1 MVGGVNAELVYLTMF
16 VEGLRLFGCHNVY
29 VEYLQ
34 IGTNI
39 KHMWLRV
46 VFGTNIC
53 FFKLIF
59 MNENFPVLWC
69 VEFKYHYIT
78 MGESFCTRT
87 RI

>member
-1 MVGGVNAELVYLTMF
+1 
-16 VEGLRLFGCHNVY
+16 
-29 VEYLQ
+29 
-34 IGTNI
+34 
-39 KHMWLRV
+39 MWLRV